1 MANTRL
7 SPPWYT
13 FANEIKYTY
22 GLSPYITV
30 YDLEVEG
37 DKYTLP
43 IKVTNNND
51 IATALRNVLP
61 LTHKIGNITID
72 IVVLNSRGQVV
83 PVTNKSYTPQT
94 LAQTFCTALYKNPL
108 FIGTVL
114 TAKKIPP
121 LMESTIGDVVIVIR
135 RSVVQFFND
144 DISDL
149 CSNYNE
155 VASKVFGLVT
165 NLNYRPR
172 LRISFSSYD
181 PDCQLQKNIYCKNY
195 CDSY

>member
-1 MANTRL
+1 MENIRL

-30 YDLEVEG
+30 HDLEGEE
-37 DKYTLP
+37 DRYTLP
-43 IKVTNNND
+43 IKVYNND
-51 IATALRNVLP
+51 IATALRNILP
-61 LTHKIGNITID
+61 LTTIIGNITID
-72 IVVLNSRGQVV
+72 IVVLNSRNKVV
-83 PVTNKSYTPQT
+83 PVTNKAYTPQT

-114 TAKKIPP
+114 TAKKLPT
-121 LMESTIGDVVIVIR
+121 LMQSTIGDVAIVIR
-135 RSVVQFFND
+135 KSVVQFFND

-155 VASKVFGLVT
+155 VAAKVFGLVT
-165 NLNYRPR
+165 NLNYRPN
-172 LRISFSSYD
+172 LRISFSTYD
-181 PDCQLQKNIYCKNY
+181 PDCQLQKNIYCN
-195 CDSY
+195 SY

>member
-1 MANTRL
+1 MENSRL

-30 YDLEVEG
+30 NDLEGEG
-37 DKYTLP
+37 DKYTLT
-43 IKVTNNND
+43 IKVDNSD

-61 LTHKIGNITID
+61 PIRKIGNITID
-72 IVVLNSRGQVV
+72 IVVLNSRDRVV
-83 PVTNKSYTPQT
+83 PVTNKTYTPQT

-121 LMESTIGDVVIVIR
+121 PMQSTIGDVVIVIKK
-135 RSVVQFFND
+135 SVVQFFND

-155 VASKVFGLVT
+155 VAAKVFSLVT
-165 NLNYRPR
+165 KLNYRPN
-172 LRISFSSYD
+172 LRISFSTYD
-181 PDCQLQKNIYCKNY
+181 PNCPLQKNIYC
-195 CDSY
+195 

>member
-1 MANTRL
+1 MENIRL

-30 YDLEVEG
+30 NDLEGEG
-37 DKYTLP
+37 NKYTLT
-43 IKVTNNND
+43 IKVTYNND
-51 IATALRNVLP
+51 IATALRNILP
-61 LTHKIGNITID
+61 LTNKIGNINID
-72 IVVLNSRGQVV
+72 IIVLNSRNKVV
-83 PVTNKSYTPQT
+83 PVTNKAYTPQT

-114 TAKKIPP
+114 TAKKLPP
-121 LMESTIGDVVIVIR
+121 PMQSTIGDVVIVIR
-135 RSVVQFFND
+135 KSVVQFFND

-155 VASKVFGLVT
+155 VAAKVFSLVT
-165 NLNYRPR
+165 NLNYRPN
-172 LRISFSSYD
+172 LRISFSTHD
-181 PDCQLQKNIYCKNY
+181 PGCLLQKNIYCQNY
-195 CDSY
+195 CNSY

>member
-1 MANTRL
+1 MENNRL

-30 YDLEVEG
+30 NDLEDEG
-37 DKYTLP
+37 DKYTLT
-43 IKVTNNND
+43 IEVNYNND

-61 LTHKIGNITID
+61 LTHQIGNITID
-72 IVVLNSRGQVV
+72 IVVFNSGDKVV
-83 PVTNKSYTPQT
+83 PVTNKAYTPQT

-114 TAKKIPP
+114 TENKISPFVQ
-121 LMESTIGDVVIVIR
+121 STIGDVVIVIKK
-135 RSVVQFFND
+135 SVVQFFND

-155 VASKVFGLVT
+155 VAARVFGLVT
-165 NLNYRPR
+165 NLNYHPH
-172 LRISFSSYD
+172 LRISFSSND
-181 PDCQLQKNIYCKNY
+181 PDCLLQKNIYC
-195 CDSY
+195 

>member
-1 MANTRL
+1 MENIRL

-30 YDLEVEG
+30 YDLEGEG
-37 DKYTLP
+37 DKYTLT
-43 IKVTNNND
+43 IKVTYNND
-51 IATALRNVLP
+51 IAIALRNVLP
-61 LTHKIGNITID
+61 LTHRIGNITID
-72 IVVLNSRGQVV
+72 IIVLNCRNKVV
-83 PVTNKSYTPQT
+83 PFANRTYTPQT

-114 TAKKIPP
+114 TARKLPP
-121 LMESTIGDVVIVIR
+121 PMQSTIGDVVIVIR
-135 RSVVQFFND
+135 KYVVQFFND

-155 VASKVFGLVT
+155 VAAKVFSLVT
-165 NLNYRPR
+165 NLDYRPH
-172 LRISFSSYD
+172 LTISFSTYD
-181 PDCQLQKNIYCKNY
+181 PGCLFQKNIYC
-195 CDSY
+195 

>member
-1 MANTRL
+1 MENIRL

-30 YDLEVEG
+30 NDLEDEG
-37 DKYTLP
+37 DKYTLT
-43 IKVTNNND
+43 IEVANND

-61 LTHKIGNITID
+61 LTHTIGNITID
-72 IVVLNSRGQVV
+72 IVVLNSRDKVV
-83 PVTNKSYTPQT
+83 PVTNKAYTPQT

-114 TAKKIPP
+114 TAEKIP
-121 LMESTIGDVVIVIR
+121 LSMQSTIGDVVIVIR
-135 RSVVQFFND
+135 KSVVQFFND

-155 VASKVFGLVT
+155 VAARVFSLVT
-165 NLNYRPR
+165 NLNYRPH
-172 LRISFSSYD
+172 LRASFSTFD
-181 PDCQLQKNIYCKNY
+181 PDCLLQDNIYC
-195 CDSY
+195 